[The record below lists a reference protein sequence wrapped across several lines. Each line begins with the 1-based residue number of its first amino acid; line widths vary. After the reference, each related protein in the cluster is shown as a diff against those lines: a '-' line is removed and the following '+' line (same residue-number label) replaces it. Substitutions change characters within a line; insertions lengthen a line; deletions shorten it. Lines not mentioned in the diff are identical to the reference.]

1 MAEGAGTVVT
11 DNRQFDPT
19 QISQLV
25 GWLDEQRNQD
35 RERITNLAKE
45 FADISAHVGEIEMR
59 LRNQDLQISSVAGQ
73 VSKPEI
79 PDAEM
84 RPLFDQMTRHELK
97 LESLEEDMQRQDS
110 LRSVSESQEKKADL
124 ETAQRLERI
133 EQQLRTDSQKTAAM
147 HAEISRERSLAA
159 TMPGSLEALQ
169 HNINSL
175 SNRLIHLEDSDKRI
189 ETTTAQL
196 ESLIEENGSRV
207 QQLENWS
214 RLSEVRW
221 SRQADE
227 WSGRLEVWRAE
238 DEERS
243 RPVMAV
249 SERVLSLQNQV
260 DELKAGTVE
269 LIERVGRLEVEERTS
284 VLENSRLAERVQQ
297 LAAGQEMARQKI
309 AEEASARWN
318 VEESMHRAMGRLE
331 EAQSLQKTM
340 MSTLDRATLE
350 LEQLE
355 RDKQSLVSNRE
366 SDRLLFQSELADLG
380 GRIEQQLQNLQRELM
395 EARRKATEGFR
406 LVFEHRR
413 QLNLSLEANLQDAD
427 QLGWL
432 GTRSRSETSN
442 EMVVDPNEQG

>member
-1 MAEGAGTVVT
+1 MAT
-11 DNRQFDPT
+11 DNRQFDPS

-25 GWLDEQRNQD
+25 AWLDEQRNQD
-35 RERITNLAKE
+35 RERITNLVKDLE
-45 FADISAHVGEIEMR
+45 DVSTQVGEIDMR
-59 LRNQDLQISSVAGQ
+59 LRNLDLQMSSVVGKT
-73 VSKPEI
+73 SKPI
-79 PDAEM
+79 VPDAEM
-84 RPLFDQMTRHELK
+84 RPLFDQMARHELK
-97 LESLEEDMQRQDS
+97 LEGLEEELQRQDS
-110 LRSVSESQEKKADL
+110 LRSVNESQEKKVDL

-133 EQQLRTDSQKTAAM
+133 EQQLRTDSQKTATI

-159 TMPGSLEALQ
+159 TIPGSIEALQ
-169 HNINSL
+169 RNISTL

-189 ETTTAQL
+189 ETTTSQL
-196 ESLIEENGSRV
+196 ESLIEDNGGRV
-207 QQLENWS
+207 QQLENWA
-214 RLSEVRW
+214 RLSDVRW

-243 RPVMAV
+243 RPVLAV
-249 SERVLSLQNQV
+249 SERVLGLQNQI

-269 LIERVGRLEVEERTS
+269 LLERVGKLEVEERTS

-297 LAAGQEMARQKI
+297 LAAGQELARQKL

-331 EAQSLQKTM
+331 EAQTLQKTM
-340 MSTLDRATLE
+340 MSALDRATLE

-355 RDKQSLVSNRE
+355 RDKQTLMSNRE
-366 SDRLLFQSELADLG
+366 SDRLLFQSELAELG
-380 GRIEQQLQNLQRELM
+380 GRLEQKLQSVQRELM
-395 EARRKATEGFR
+395 ETRRSATDAFR

-413 QLNLSLEANLQDAD
+413 QLTTSLEANLQDAD

-432 GTRSRSETSN
+432 RARSKPESSSN
-442 EMVVDPNEQG
+442 TAVDENESG

>member
-1 MAEGAGTVVT
+1 MAT

-25 GWLDEQRNQD
+25 AWLDEQRNQD
-35 RERITNLAKE
+35 RERITNLVKDM
-45 FADISAHVGEIEMR
+45 ADVSTQVGEIDMR
-59 LRNQDLQISSVAGQ
+59 LRNQDLQISSVSGQ
-73 VSKPEI
+73 ISKPAI

-84 RPLFDQMTRHELK
+84 RPVFDQMARHEVK
-97 LESLEEDMQRQDS
+97 LESLEEEVQRQDS
-110 LRSVSESQEKKADL
+110 LRSVNESQEKKADL

-133 EQQLRTDSQKTAAM
+133 EQQLRTDSQRTSAI

-159 TMPGSLEALQ
+159 SMPAAMEALQ
-169 HNINSL
+169 RDINSL
-175 SNRLIHLEDSDKRI
+175 GNRLIHMEDSDKRI
-189 ETTTAQL
+189 ETSTAQL
-196 ESLIEENGSRV
+196 ESLIEENGGRV
-207 QQLENWS
+207 QQLENWA
-214 RLSEVRW
+214 RLSDVRW

-243 RPVMAV
+243 RPVLAF
-249 SERVLSLQNQV
+249 SERVLALQNQV

-269 LIERVGRLEVEERTS
+269 LLERVGKLEVEERSS

-297 LAAGQEMARQKI
+297 LAAGQELARQKL

-318 VEESMHRAMGRLE
+318 VEESMHRALGRLE
-331 EAQSLQKTM
+331 EAQTIQKTM

-350 LEQLE
+350 LEQME
-355 RDKQSLVSNRE
+355 RDKQTMMSNRE

-380 GRIEQQLQNLQRELM
+380 GRLEQKMQNVQRELM
-395 EARRKATEGFR
+395 ETRRRATEGFR
-406 LVFEHRR
+406 LVFELRR
-413 QLNLSLEANLQDAD
+413 QQSLSLEANLQDAD

-432 GTRSRSETSN
+432 GTRSTPDTLSEAH
-442 EMVVDPNEQG
+442 VDGSEPG

>member
-1 MAEGAGTVVT
+1 MAT

-25 GWLDEQRNQD
+25 AWLDEQRNQD

-45 FADISAHVGEIEMR
+45 LTDISTQVGEIDMR

-73 VSKPEI
+73 VAKPVV

-84 RPLFDQMTRHELK
+84 RPVFGQMARHELK
-97 LESLEEDMQRQDS
+97 LESLEEEVQRQDS
-110 LRSVSESQEKKADL
+110 LRSVSDSQEKKADL

-133 EQQLRTDSQKTAAM
+133 EQQLRTDSQKTAAI

-159 TMPGSLEALQ
+159 TMPASLEGLQ
-169 HNINSL
+169 RSIDSL

-189 ETTTAQL
+189 ETSTAQL
-196 ESLIEENGSRV
+196 ESLIEENGGRV

-243 RPVMAV
+243 RPVLAF
-249 SERVLSLQNQV
+249 SERVLGLQNQV

-269 LIERVGRLEVEERTS
+269 LLERVGKLEVEGRTS
-284 VLENSRLAERVQQ
+284 VLESSRLAERVQQ
-297 LAAGQEMARQKI
+297 LAAGQELVRQKL

-318 VEESMHRAMGRLE
+318 VEESMHRALGRLE
-331 EAQSLQKTM
+331 EAQTLQKTM

-350 LEQLE
+350 LEQME
-355 RDKQSLVSNRE
+355 HDKQTLMSNRE
-366 SDRLLFQSELADLG
+366 SDRLLF
-380 GRIEQQLQNLQRELM
+380 
-395 EARRKATEGFR
+395 
-406 LVFEHRR
+406 
-413 QLNLSLEANLQDAD
+413 
-427 QLGWL
+427 
-432 GTRSRSETSN
+432 
-442 EMVVDPNEQG
+442 

>member
-1 MAEGAGTVVT
+1 MAT
-11 DNRQFDPT
+11 DNRQFDPN

-25 GWLDEQRNQD
+25 AWLDEQRNQD
-35 RERITNLAKE
+35 RERITNLVKE
-45 FADISAHVGEIEMR
+45 LADISTQVGEIDMR

-73 VSKPEI
+73 ISKPVI

-84 RPLFDQMTRHELK
+84 RPVFDQMARHELK
-97 LESLEEDMQRQDS
+97 LESLEEEMHRQDS
-110 LRSVSESQEKKADL
+110 LRSVNESQEKKSDL

-133 EQQLRTDSQKTAAM
+133 EQQLRSDSQKTSAM

-159 TMPGSLEALQ
+159 TMPGSIEALQ
-169 HNINSL
+169 RDINAL
-175 SNRLIHLEDSDKRI
+175 GNRLIHMEDSDKRI
-189 ETTTAQL
+189 ETSTTQL
-196 ESLIEENGSRV
+196 ESLIEDNGGRV

-214 RLSEVRW
+214 RLSDVRW

-243 RPVMAV
+243 RPVLAV
-249 SERVLSLQNQV
+249 SERVLGLQNQL

-269 LIERVGRLEVEERTS
+269 LLERVGKLEVEERTS

-297 LAAGQEMARQKI
+297 LAAGQELARQKL

-331 EAQSLQKTM
+331 EAQTLQKTM

-350 LEQLE
+350 LEQME
-355 RDKQSLVSNRE
+355 RDKQTLISNRE

-380 GRIEQQLQNLQRELM
+380 GRLEQRLQNLQRELM
-395 EARRKATEGFR
+395 ETRRRVTEGFR

-413 QLNLSLEANLQDAD
+413 QSNLSLEANLEDAD

-432 GTRSRSETSN
+432 GTRSISETLS
-442 EMVVDPNEQG
+442 ETAVDANGPG

>member
-1 MAEGAGTVVT
+1 MAT

-25 GWLDEQRNQD
+25 AWLDEQRNQD
-35 RERITNLAKE
+35 RERITNLVKDM
-45 FADISAHVGEIEMR
+45 ADISTQVDEIDMR
-59 LRNQDLQISSVAGQ
+59 LRNQDLQISSVAGHI
-73 VSKPEI
+73 SKPVI

-84 RPLFDQMTRHELK
+84 RPVFDQMSRHELK
-97 LESLEEDMQRQDS
+97 LETLEEELQRQDS

-133 EQQLRTDSQKTAAM
+133 EQQLRTDSQKTSAM

-159 TMPGSLEALQ
+159 SMPAAIEALQ
-169 HNINSL
+169 RDINAL
-175 SNRLIHLEDSDKRI
+175 GNRLIHMEDSDKRI
-189 ETTTAQL
+189 ETSTTQL
-196 ESLIEENGSRV
+196 ESLIEEHGGRV
-207 QQLENWS
+207 QHLENWA
-214 RLSEVRW
+214 RLSDVRW

-243 RPVMAV
+243 RPVLAV
-249 SERVLSLQNQV
+249 SERVLALQNQV
-260 DELKAGTVE
+260 DELRAGTVE
-269 LIERVGRLEVEERTS
+269 LLERVGKLEVEERTS

-297 LAAGQEMARQKI
+297 LAAGQELARQKL

-318 VEESMHRAMGRLE
+318 VEESMHRALGRLE
-331 EAQSLQKTM
+331 ETQTLQKTM

-350 LEQLE
+350 LEQME
-355 RDKQSLVSNRE
+355 RDKQTMMSNRE

-380 GRIEQQLQNLQRELM
+380 VRLEQNLQNLQRELM
-395 EARRKATEGFR
+395 ETRRKATEGFR

-413 QLNLSLEANLQDAD
+413 QLNLSLEANLQDVD

-432 GTRSRSETSN
+432 GTRSTLETLSETAVDGN
-442 EMVVDPNEQG
+442 EPG